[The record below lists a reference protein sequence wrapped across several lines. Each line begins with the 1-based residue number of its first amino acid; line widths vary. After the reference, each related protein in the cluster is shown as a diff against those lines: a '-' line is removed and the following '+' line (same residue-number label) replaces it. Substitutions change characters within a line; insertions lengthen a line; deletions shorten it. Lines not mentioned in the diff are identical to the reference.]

1 MTAHFPAY
9 TFPFDMA
16 TMTAPVA
23 VKAATLSVLCV
34 HNRYIQPGG
43 EDQVFESESR
53 LLAENGVRVEKV
65 EEQTTYPNGLVR
77 KIEAAVDCVWSR
89 SWHQEFKSILRR
101 VKPDVVHIHNF
112 FSVMSPSI
120 YYACKDEGVPVVQ
133 TLHNYRLA
141 CPAAS
146 FYRDG
151 KVCEECI
158 DRGPFHA
165 VKYGC
170 YRDSKLATA
179 ALAAMIEVHRRKH
192 TWTEMIDCYVALT
205 EFARKKMIQAGLP
218 AEKIVVKPNFVL
230 PDPGPRTGDG
240 DYALF
245 VGRLVDLKGVGTLIK
260 AWSKLPASI
269 PLVVAGDGPF
279 RPEMEK
285 FISDL
290 NLKNVDYRGRLSRQH
305 TLAAMKGARFLMFP
319 SEWYEGFPV
328 TIAES
333 FACGVP
339 VICSRLGGMQEIVAD
354 GRTGLHF
361 TAGDAADMAEK
372 AKWAWSNRDA
382 TRAMGFAARA
392 EFEAKYSAERNFGM
406 LTQIYE
412 KVIAHPSPSTLPAE
426 GARVSR
432 VHS

>member
-1 MTAHFPAY
+1 
-9 TFPFDMA
+9 MA
-16 TMTAPVA
+16 TLTVPAA
-23 VKAATLSVLCV
+23 VKAASLSVLCV

-43 EDQVFESESR
+43 EDQVFESEAQ
-53 LLAENGVRVEKV
+53 LLAQNGVRVEKV
-65 EEQTTYPNGLVR
+65 EEQTAYPSGLVC
-77 KIEAAVDCVWSR
+77 KIEAAMDCVWSR
-89 SWHQEFKSILRR
+89 SWHQKFKTLLRDMR
-101 VKPDVVHIHNF
+101 PDVVHIHNF
-112 FSVMSPSI
+112 FSVISPSV
-120 YYACKDEGVPVVQ
+120 YYACKEEGVPVVQ

-151 KVCEECI
+151 KICEECL

-170 YRDSKLATA
+170 YRESKLATA
-179 ALAAMIEVHRRKH
+179 ALATMLEVHRRKN
-192 TWTEMIDCYVALT
+192 TWTEMVDCYVALT
-205 EFARKKMIQAGLP
+205 EFAREKMIQGGLP
-218 AEKIVVKPNFVL
+218 ADKIRVKPNFVL
-230 PDPGPRTGDG
+230 PDPGPRTSDG

-269 PLVVAGDGPF
+269 PLVIAGDGPY

-285 FISDL
+285 LISDFKL
-290 NLKNVDYRGRLSRQH
+290 ANVDYRGRLSRNE
-305 TLAAMKGARFLMFP
+305 TLATMKGARFLMFP

-339 VICSRLGGMQEIVAD
+339 VLCSRLGGMQEIVDD

-361 TAGDAADMAEK
+361 TSGDAADMAEK
-372 AKWAWSNRDA
+372 VQWAWSNPEE
-382 TRAMGFAARA
+382 TSNMGLEARA

-406 LTQIYE
+406 LTEIYE
-412 KVIAHPSPSTLPAE
+412 RVISRTK
-426 GARVSR
+426 GARVSH
-432 VHS
+432 V

>member
-1 MTAHFPAY
+1 
-9 TFPFDMA
+9 MA
-16 TMTAPVA
+16 TLTVPAA
-23 VKAATLSVLCV
+23 VKAASLSVLCV

-43 EDQVFESESR
+43 EDQVFESEAQ
-53 LLAENGVRVEKV
+53 LLAQNGVRVEKV
-65 EEQTTYPNGLVR
+65 EEQTTYPSGLVR
-77 KIEAAVDCVWSR
+77 KIEAAMDCVWSR
-89 SWHQEFKSILRR
+89 SWHQKFKTLLRDMR
-101 VKPDVVHIHNF
+101 PDVVHIHNF
-112 FSVMSPSI
+112 FSVISPSV
-120 YYACKDEGVPVVQ
+120 YYACKEEGVPVVQ

-151 KVCEECI
+151 KICEECL

-165 VKYGC
+165 VRYGC
-170 YRDSKLATA
+170 YRESKLATA
-179 ALAAMIEVHRRKH
+179 ALATMLEVHRRKN
-192 TWTEMIDCYVALT
+192 TWTELVDCYVALT
-205 EFARKKMIQAGLP
+205 EFAREKMIEGGLP
-218 AEKIVVKPNFVL
+218 ADKIRVKPNFVL
-230 PDPGPRTGDG
+230 PDPGPRTSDG

-269 PLVVAGDGPF
+269 PLVIAGDGPY

-285 FISDL
+285 LISDFKL
-290 NLKNVDYRGRLSRQH
+290 ANVDYRGRLSRNE
-305 TLAAMKGARFLMFP
+305 TLARMKGARFLMFP

-339 VICSRLGGMQEIVAD
+339 VLCSRLGGMQEIVDD

-361 TAGDAADMAEK
+361 TSGDAADMAEK
-372 AKWAWSNRDA
+372 VQWAWSNPEE
-382 TRAMGFAARA
+382 TSNMGLEARA

-406 LTQIYE
+406 LTEIYE
-412 KVIAHPSPSTLPAE
+412 RVISRTK
-426 GARVSR
+426 GARVSH
-432 VHS
+432 VQSY

>member
-1 MTAHFPAY
+1 
-9 TFPFDMA
+9 MA
-16 TMTAPVA
+16 TLTVPAA
-23 VKAATLSVLCV
+23 LKAASLSVLCV

-43 EDQVFESESR
+43 EDQVFQSESQ
-53 LLAENGVRVEKV
+53 LLAQNGVRVEKV
-65 EEQTTYPNGLVR
+65 EEQTTYPSSLVR

-89 SWHQEFKSILRR
+89 SWHQKFKTLLRDMR
-101 VKPDVVHIHNF
+101 PDVVHIHNF
-112 FSVMSPSI
+112 FSVISPSV
-120 YYACKDEGVPVVQ
+120 YYACKEAGVPVVQ

-151 KVCEECI
+151 KICEECL

-170 YRDSKLATA
+170 YRESKLATA
-179 ALAAMIEVHRRKH
+179 ALATMLEVHRRKN
-192 TWTEMIDCYVALT
+192 TWTEMVDCYVALT
-205 EFARKKMIQAGLP
+205 EFAREKMIQGGLP
-218 AEKIVVKPNFVL
+218 ADKIRVKPNFVL
-230 PDPGPRTGDG
+230 PDPGPRTSDG

-269 PLVVAGDGPF
+269 PLVIAGDGPY

-285 FISDL
+285 LIAE
-290 NLKNVDYRGRLSRQH
+290 LKLANVDYRGRLSRNE
-305 TLAAMKGARFLMFP
+305 TLATMKGARFLMFP

-339 VICSRLGGMQEIVAD
+339 VLCSRLGGMQEIVDD

-361 TAGDAADMAEK
+361 TSGDAADMAEK
-372 AKWAWSNRDA
+372 VQWAWSNPEE
-382 TRAMGFAARA
+382 TSNMGLEARA

-406 LTQIYE
+406 LTEIYE
-412 KVIAHPSPSTLPAE
+412 SVISRTK
-426 GARVSR
+426 GARVSH
-432 VHS
+432 VQSY

>member
-1 MTAHFPAY
+1 
-9 TFPFDMA
+9 
-16 TMTAPVA
+16 
-23 VKAATLSVLCV
+23 
-34 HNRYIQPGG
+34 
-43 EDQVFESESR
+43 
-53 LLAENGVRVEKV
+53 
-65 EEQTTYPNGLVR
+65 
-77 KIEAAVDCVWSR
+77 
-89 SWHQEFKSILRR
+89 
-101 VKPDVVHIHNF
+101 VHIHNF

-120 YYACKDEGVPVVQ
+120 YYACREEGVPVVQ

-151 KVCEECI
+151 KICEECVV
-158 DRGPFHA
+158 RGPFHA

-170 YRDSKLATA
+170 YRESKLGTA

-192 TWTEMIDCYVALT
+192 TWTEMVDCYIALT
-205 EFARKKMIQAGLP
+205 EFAREKMIQAGLP

-230 PDPGPRTGDG
+230 PDPGPRMGEG

-260 AWSKLPASI
+260 AWGKLPNSI
-269 PLVVAGDGPF
+269 PLVIAGDGPF

-285 FISDL
+285 LISDL
-290 NLKNVDYRGRLSRQH
+290 KLTNVDYRGRLSRQD
-305 TLAAMKGARFLMFP
+305 TLDAMRGARFLMFP

-339 VICSRLGGMQEIVAD
+339 VICSRLGSMQEIVDD

-361 TAGDAADMAEK
+361 TAGDATDMAEK
-372 AKWAWSNRDA
+372 VKSAWSNRDE
-382 TRAMGFAARA
+382 TNVMGLAARA
-392 EFEAKYSAERNFGM
+392 EFEAKYSAARNFGM

-412 KVIAHPSPSTLPAE
+412 KVIARPSPSTLHAE

-432 VHS
+432 VHAS

>member
-1 MTAHFPAY
+1 
-9 TFPFDMA
+9 MA
-16 TMTAPVA
+16 TLTVPAA
-23 VKAATLSVLCV
+23 VKAASLSVLCV

-43 EDQVFESESR
+43 EDQVFESESQ
-53 LLAENGVRVEKV
+53 LLRQNGVRVEKV
-65 EEQTTYPNGLVR
+65 EEQTTYPSGLVR
-77 KIEAAVDCVWSR
+77 KISAAVDCVWSR

-101 VKPDVVHIHNF
+101 VQPDVVHIHNF
-112 FSVMSPSI
+112 FSVISPSV
-120 YYACKDEGVPVVQ
+120 YYACKEEGVPVVQ

-151 KVCEECI
+151 KICEECL

-165 VKYGC
+165 LRYDC

-179 ALAAMIEVHRRKH
+179 ALATMLEVHRRKN
-192 TWTEMIDCYVALT
+192 TWTEMVDCYITLT

-218 AEKIVVKPNFVL
+218 AEKIRVKPNFVL
-230 PDPGPRTGDG
+230 PDPGPRKGNG

-260 AWSKLPASI
+260 TWAKLPASI
-269 PLVVAGDGPF
+269 PLVIAGDGPF

-285 FISDL
+285 LIADL
-290 NLKNVDYRGRLSRQH
+290 NLQNVDYRGRLSRQD

-339 VICSRLGGMQEIVAD
+339 VLCSRLGGMQEIVED
-354 GRTGLHF
+354 HRTGLHF
-361 TAGDAADMAEK
+361 TAGDPQDLAEK
-372 AKWAWSNRDA
+372 AQWAWSHPEE
-382 TRAMGFAARA
+382 TSTMGLAARY

-406 LTQIYE
+406 LTDIYE
-412 KVIAHPSPSTLPAE
+412 SVISRSAGGAQ
-426 GARVSR
+426 GARVSH
-432 VHS
+432 VHSS

>member
-1 MTAHFPAY
+1 
-9 TFPFDMA
+9 MA
-16 TMTAPVA
+16 TLTVPAA
-23 VKAATLSVLCV
+23 VKAASLSVLCV

-43 EDQVFESESR
+43 EDQVFESETQ

-65 EEQTTYPNGLVR
+65 EEQTTYPGGLVR

-89 SWHQEFKSILRR
+89 SWHQKFKALLQRFR
-101 VKPDVVHIHNF
+101 PDVVHIHNF
-112 FSVMSPSI
+112 FSVISPSV
-120 YYACKDEGVPVVQ
+120 YHACKEEGVPVVQ

-151 KVCEECI
+151 KICEECL
-158 DRGPFHA
+158 DQGPFHA
-165 VKYGC
+165 VRYGC

-179 ALAAMIEVHRRKH
+179 ALATMLEVHRRKN
-192 TWTEMIDCYVALT
+192 TWSEMVDCYVALT
-205 EFARKKMIQAGLP
+205 EFAREKMIQGGLP
-218 AEKIVVKPNFVL
+218 AEKILVKPNFVL
-230 PDPGPRTGDG
+230 PDPGPRPGNG

-260 AWSKLPASI
+260 AWNKLPAAI
-269 PLVVAGDGPF
+269 PLVIVGDGPY
-279 RPEMEK
+279 RSEMEK
-285 FISDL
+285 LIADL
-290 NLKNVDYRGRLSRQH
+290 KLTNVNYRGRLSRQD
-305 TLAAMKGARFLMFP
+305 TLAAMKSARFLLFP

-339 VICSRLGGMQEIVAD
+339 VLCSRLGGMQEIVDD

-361 TAGDAADMAEK
+361 TPGDPSDLADK
-372 AKWAWSNRDA
+372 VQWAWSHPKE
-382 TRAMGFAARA
+382 TSTMGFAARA

-406 LTQIYE
+406 LTDIYE
-412 KVIAHPSPSTLPAE
+412 SVISRTK
-426 GARVSR
+426 GARVSH
-432 VHS
+432 VYSS

>member
-1 MTAHFPAY
+1 
-9 TFPFDMA
+9 MA
-16 TMTAPVA
+16 TLTVPAA
-23 VKAATLSVLCV
+23 VKAASLSVLCV

-43 EDQVFESESR
+43 EDQVFQSESQ
-53 LLAENGVRVEKV
+53 LLAQNGVRVEKV
-65 EEQTTYPNGLVR
+65 EEQTTYPSSLVR

-89 SWHQEFKSILRR
+89 SWHQKFKTLLRDMR
-101 VKPDVVHIHNF
+101 PDVVHIHNF
-112 FSVMSPSI
+112 FSVISPSV
-120 YYACKDEGVPVVQ
+120 YYACKEAGVPVVQ

-151 KVCEECI
+151 KICEECL

-170 YRDSKLATA
+170 YRESKLATA
-179 ALAAMIEVHRRKH
+179 ALATMLEVHRRKN
-192 TWTEMIDCYVALT
+192 TWTEMVDCYVALT
-205 EFARKKMIQAGLP
+205 EFAREKMIQGGLP
-218 AEKIVVKPNFVL
+218 ADKIRVKPNFVL
-230 PDPGPRTGDG
+230 PDPGPRTSDG

-269 PLVVAGDGPF
+269 PLVIAGDGPY

-285 FISDL
+285 LIAE
-290 NLKNVDYRGRLSRQH
+290 LKLANVDYRGRLSRNE
-305 TLAAMKGARFLMFP
+305 TLATMKGARFLMFP

-339 VICSRLGGMQEIVAD
+339 VLCSRLGGMQEIVDD

-361 TAGDAADMAEK
+361 TSGDAADMTEK
-372 AKWAWSNRDA
+372 VQWAWSNPEE
-382 TRAMGFAARA
+382 TSNMGLEARA

-406 LTQIYE
+406 LTEIYE
-412 KVIAHPSPSTLPAE
+412 SVISRTK
-426 GARVSR
+426 GARVSH
-432 VHS
+432 VQSY

>member
-1 MTAHFPAY
+1 
-9 TFPFDMA
+9 MA
-16 TMTAPVA
+16 TLTVPAA
-23 VKAATLSVLCV
+23 VKAASLSVLCV

-43 EDQVFESESR
+43 EDQVFESEAQ
-53 LLAENGVRVEKV
+53 LLAQNGVRVEKV
-65 EEQTTYPNGLVR
+65 EEQTTYPSGLVR
-77 KIEAAVDCVWSR
+77 KIEAAMDCVWSR
-89 SWHQEFKSILRR
+89 SWHQKFKTLLRDMR
-101 VKPDVVHIHNF
+101 PDVVHIHNF
-112 FSVMSPSI
+112 FSVISPSV
-120 YYACKDEGVPVVQ
+120 YYACKEEGVPVVQ

-151 KVCEECI
+151 KICEECL

-170 YRDSKLATA
+170 YRESKLATA
-179 ALAAMIEVHRRKH
+179 ALATMLEVHRRKN
-192 TWTEMIDCYVALT
+192 TWTEMVDCYVALT
-205 EFARKKMIQAGLP
+205 EFAREKMIQGGLP
-218 AEKIVVKPNFVL
+218 ADKIRVKPNFVL
-230 PDPGPRTGDG
+230 PDPGPRTSDG

-269 PLVVAGDGPF
+269 PLVIAGDGPY

-285 FISDL
+285 LISDFKL
-290 NLKNVDYRGRLSRQH
+290 ANVDYRGRLSRNE
-305 TLAAMKGARFLMFP
+305 TLATMKGARFLMFP

-339 VICSRLGGMQEIVAD
+339 VLCSRLGGMQEIVDD

-361 TAGDAADMAEK
+361 TSGDAADMAEK
-372 AKWAWSNRDA
+372 VQWAWSNPEE
-382 TRAMGFAARA
+382 TSNMGLEARA

-406 LTQIYE
+406 LTEIYE
-412 KVIAHPSPSTLPAE
+412 RVISRTK
-426 GARVSR
+426 GARVSH
-432 VHS
+432 VQSY

>member
-1 MTAHFPAY
+1 
-9 TFPFDMA
+9 MA
-16 TMTAPVA
+16 TLTVPAA
-23 VKAATLSVLCV
+23 LKAASLGVLCV

-43 EDQVFESESR
+43 EDQVFQSESQ
-53 LLAENGVRVEKV
+53 LLAQNGVRVEKV
-65 EEQTTYPNGLVR
+65 EEQTTYPSSLVR

-89 SWHQEFKSILRR
+89 SWHQKFKTLLRDMR
-101 VKPDVVHIHNF
+101 PDVVHIHNF
-112 FSVMSPSI
+112 FSVISPSV
-120 YYACKDEGVPVVQ
+120 YYACKEAGVPVVQ

-151 KVCEECI
+151 KICEECL

-170 YRDSKLATA
+170 YRESKLATA
-179 ALAAMIEVHRRKH
+179 ALATMLEVHRRKN
-192 TWTEMIDCYVALT
+192 TWTEMVDCYVALT
-205 EFARKKMIQAGLP
+205 EFAREKMIQGGLP
-218 AEKIVVKPNFVL
+218 ADKIRVKPNFVL
-230 PDPGPRTGDG
+230 PDPGPRTSDG

-269 PLVVAGDGPF
+269 PLVIAGDGPY

-285 FISDL
+285 LIAE
-290 NLKNVDYRGRLSRQH
+290 LKLANVDYRGRLSRNE
-305 TLAAMKGARFLMFP
+305 TLATMKGARFLMFP

-339 VICSRLGGMQEIVAD
+339 VLCSRLGGMQEIVDD

-361 TAGDAADMAEK
+361 TSGDAADMTEK
-372 AKWAWSNRDA
+372 VQWAWSNPEE
-382 TRAMGFAARA
+382 TSNMGLEARA

-406 LTQIYE
+406 LTEIYE
-412 KVIAHPSPSTLPAE
+412 SVISRTK
-426 GARVSR
+426 GARVSH
-432 VHS
+432 VQSY

>member
-1 MTAHFPAY
+1 
-9 TFPFDMA
+9 MA
-16 TMTAPVA
+16 TLTVPAA
-23 VKAATLSVLCV
+23 VKAASLSVLCV

-43 EDQVFESESR
+43 EDQVFESEAQ
-53 LLAENGVRVEKV
+53 LLTENGVRVEKV
-65 EEQTTYPNGLVR
+65 EEQTTYPSGLVR
-77 KIEAAVDCVWSR
+77 KIGAAVDCVWSR
-89 SWHQEFKSILRR
+89 SWHHEFKTVLRR
-101 VKPDVVHIHNF
+101 VRPDVVHIHNF
-112 FSVMSPSI
+112 FSVISPSV
-120 YYACKDEGVPVVQ
+120 YYACKEEGVPVVQ

-151 KVCEECI
+151 KICEECL

-165 VKYGC
+165 VRYGC

-179 ALAAMIEVHRRKH
+179 ALAAMLEVHRRKN
-192 TWTEMIDCYVALT
+192 TWSEMVDCYVALT
-205 EFARKKMIQAGLP
+205 EFAREKMIQGGLP
-218 AEKIVVKPNFVL
+218 AEKIRVKPNFVL
-230 PDPGPRTGDG
+230 PDPGPRAGNG

-260 AWSKLPASI
+260 AWSKLPATI
-269 PLVVAGDGPF
+269 PLVIAGDGPF

-285 FISDL
+285 LIADL
-290 NLKNVDYRGRLSRQH
+290 KLTSVNYRGRLSRQD
-305 TLAAMKGARFLMFP
+305 TLAAMKRARFLMFP

-339 VICSRLGGMQEIVAD
+339 VLCSRLGGMQEIVDD

-361 TAGDAADMAEK
+361 RPGDPSDLAEK
-372 AKWAWSNRDA
+372 VQWAWSHPKE
-382 TRAMGFAARA
+382 TSTMGLAARA

-406 LTQIYE
+406 LTEIYE
-412 KVIAHPSPSTLPAE
+412 SVISRNK
-426 GARVSR
+426 GARVSH
-432 VHS
+432 VYSS

>member
-1 MTAHFPAY
+1 
-9 TFPFDMA
+9 MA
-16 TMTAPVA
+16 TLTVPAA
-23 VKAATLSVLCV
+23 VKAASLSVLCV

-43 EDQVFESESR
+43 EDQVFESEAQ
-53 LLAENGVRVEKV
+53 LLAQNGVRVEKV
-65 EEQTTYPNGLVR
+65 EEQTTYPSGLVR
-77 KIEAAVDCVWSR
+77 KIEAAMDCVWSR
-89 SWHQEFKSILRR
+89 SWHQKFKTLLRDMR
-101 VKPDVVHIHNF
+101 PDVVHIHNF
-112 FSVMSPSI
+112 FSVISPSV
-120 YYACKDEGVPVVQ
+120 YYACKEEGVPVVQ

-151 KVCEECI
+151 KICEECL

-170 YRDSKLATA
+170 YRESKLATA
-179 ALAAMIEVHRRKH
+179 ALATMLEVHRRKN
-192 TWTEMIDCYVALT
+192 TWTEMVDCYVALT
-205 EFARKKMIQAGLP
+205 EFAREKMIQGGLP
-218 AEKIVVKPNFVL
+218 ADKIRVKPNFVL
-230 PDPGPRTGDG
+230 PDPGPRTSDG

-269 PLVVAGDGPF
+269 PLVIAGDGPY
-279 RPEMEK
+279 RREMEK
-285 FISDL
+285 LISDFKL
-290 NLKNVDYRGRLSRQH
+290 ANVDYRGRLSRNE
-305 TLAAMKGARFLMFP
+305 TLATMKGARFLMFP

-339 VICSRLGGMQEIVAD
+339 VLCSRLGGMQEIVDD

-361 TAGDAADMAEK
+361 TSGDAADMAEK
-372 AKWAWSNRDA
+372 VQWAWSNPEE
-382 TRAMGFAARA
+382 TSNMGLEARA

-406 LTQIYE
+406 LTEIYE
-412 KVIAHPSPSTLPAE
+412 SVISRTK
-426 GARVSR
+426 GARVSH
-432 VHS
+432 VQSY

>member
-1 MTAHFPAY
+1 
-9 TFPFDMA
+9 MA
-16 TMTAPVA
+16 TLTVPAA
-23 VKAATLSVLCV
+23 VKAASLSVLCV

-43 EDQVFESESR
+43 EDQVFESEAQ
-53 LLAENGVRVEKV
+53 LLAQNGVRVEKV
-65 EEQTTYPNGLVR
+65 EEQTAYPSGLVC
-77 KIEAAVDCVWSR
+77 KIEAAMDCVWSR
-89 SWHQEFKSILRR
+89 SWHQKFKTLLRDMR
-101 VKPDVVHIHNF
+101 PDVVHIHNF
-112 FSVMSPSI
+112 FSVISPSV
-120 YYACKDEGVPVVQ
+120 YYACKEEGVPVVQ

-151 KVCEECI
+151 KICEECL

-170 YRDSKLATA
+170 YRESKLATA
-179 ALAAMIEVHRRKH
+179 ALATMLEVHRRKN
-192 TWTEMIDCYVALT
+192 TWTEMVDCYVALT
-205 EFARKKMIQAGLP
+205 EFAREKMIQGGLP
-218 AEKIVVKPNFVL
+218 ADKIRVKPNFVL
-230 PDPGPRTGDG
+230 PDPGPRTSDG

-269 PLVVAGDGPF
+269 PLVIAGDGPY
-279 RPEMEK
+279 RREMEK
-285 FISDL
+285 LISDFKL
-290 NLKNVDYRGRLSRQH
+290 ANVDYRGRLSRNE
-305 TLAAMKGARFLMFP
+305 TLATMKGARFLMFP

-339 VICSRLGGMQEIVAD
+339 VLCSRLGGMQEIVDD

-361 TAGDAADMAEK
+361 TSGDAADMAEK
-372 AKWAWSNRDA
+372 VQWAWSNPEE
-382 TRAMGFAARA
+382 TSNMGLEARA

-406 LTQIYE
+406 LTEIYE
-412 KVIAHPSPSTLPAE
+412 SVISRTK
-426 GARVSR
+426 GARVSH
-432 VHS
+432 VQSY

>member
-1 MTAHFPAY
+1 
-9 TFPFDMA
+9 MA
-16 TMTAPVA
+16 TLTVSASA
-23 VKAATLSVLCV
+23 RAAGLSVLCV

-43 EDQVFESESR
+43 EDQVFESEMR

-65 EEQTTYPNGLVR
+65 EEQTIYPSGFIR
-77 KIEAAVDCVWSR
+77 KISAAVDCVWSR

-101 VKPDVVHIHNF
+101 VQPDVVHVHNF
-112 FSVMSPSI
+112 FSVLSPSI
-120 YYACKDEGVPVVQ
+120 YYACKEEGVPVVQ

-151 KVCEECI
+151 KICEECLES
-158 DRGPFHA
+158 GPFHA

-170 YRDSKLATA
+170 YRESKLGTA
-179 ALAAMIEVHRRKH
+179 ALAAMIEVHKRKK
-192 TWTEMIDCYVALT
+192 TWTEMVDCYIALT
-205 EFARKKMIQAGLP
+205 EFARDKMIQAGLP
-218 AEKIVVKPNFVL
+218 AEKIRVKPNFVL
-230 PDPGPRTGDG
+230 PDPGPRKGNG

-245 VGRLVDLKGVGTLIK
+245 VGRLVDLKGVGTLVK
-260 AWSKLPASI
+260 AWSKLPGSI
-269 PLVVAGDGPF
+269 PLVIAGDGPY

-285 FISDL
+285 LISE
-290 NLKNVDYRGRLSRQH
+290 LKLQNIDYRGRLSRQD

-339 VICSRLGGMQEIVAD
+339 VLCSRLGGMQEIVED
-354 GRTGLHF
+354 GSTGLHF
-361 TAGDAADMAEK
+361 TPSDPADMAEK
-372 AKWAWSNRDA
+372 VQWAWSHPEE
-382 TRAMGFAARA
+382 TSTMGFRARS

-406 LTQIYE
+406 LTEIYDS
-412 KVIAHPSPSTLPAE
+412 VISPGSSGKQ
-426 GARVSR
+426 GARLS
-432 VHS
+432 HAYSS

>member
-1 MTAHFPAY
+1 
-9 TFPFDMA
+9 MA
-16 TMTAPVA
+16 TLTVPAA
-23 VKAATLSVLCV
+23 VKAASLSVLCV

-43 EDQVFESESR
+43 EDQVFESEAQ
-53 LLAENGVRVEKV
+53 LLAQNGVRVEKV
-65 EEQTTYPNGLVR
+65 EEQTTYPSGLVR
-77 KIEAAVDCVWSR
+77 KIEAAMDCVWSR
-89 SWHQEFKSILRR
+89 SWHQKFKTLLRDMR
-101 VKPDVVHIHNF
+101 PDVVHIHNF
-112 FSVMSPSI
+112 FSVISPSV
-120 YYACKDEGVPVVQ
+120 YYACKEEGVPVVQ

-151 KVCEECI
+151 KICEECL

-165 VKYGC
+165 VRYGC
-170 YRDSKLATA
+170 YRESKLATA
-179 ALAAMIEVHRRKH
+179 ALATMLEVHRRKN
-192 TWTEMIDCYVALT
+192 TWTELVDCYVALT
-205 EFARKKMIQAGLP
+205 EFAREKMIEGGLP
-218 AEKIVVKPNFVL
+218 ADKIRVKPNFVL
-230 PDPGPRTGDG
+230 PDPGPRTSDG

-269 PLVVAGDGPF
+269 PLVIAGDGPY

-285 FISDL
+285 LISDFKL
-290 NLKNVDYRGRLSRQH
+290 ANVDYRGRLSRNE
-305 TLAAMKGARFLMFP
+305 TLATMKGARFLMFP

-339 VICSRLGGMQEIVAD
+339 VLCSRLGGMQEIVDD

-361 TAGDAADMAEK
+361 TSGDAADMAEK
-372 AKWAWSNRDA
+372 VQWAWSNPEE
-382 TRAMGFAARA
+382 TSNMGLEARA

-406 LTQIYE
+406 LTEIYE
-412 KVIAHPSPSTLPAE
+412 SVISRTK
-426 GARVSR
+426 GARVSH
-432 VHS
+432 VQSY